1 MKYFVKIIVITYLL
15 FGINSTFAE
24 EKVVYVDMNK
34 ILTES
39 KVGKFVEKELTT
51 IHKGNLD
58 NFKEMEE
65 DLKKEEIDLISK
77 RNIMDRKEFDEK
89 INALRGKAA
98 EYQEKRR

>member
-65 DLKKEEIDLISK
+65 KIPNFRSPEKYISLRIENEIKESDQKYRLFV
-77 RNIMDRKEFDEK
+77 R
-89 INALRGKAA
+89 
-98 EYQEKRR
+98 

>member
-51 IHKGNLD
+51 IHKG
-58 NFKEMEE
+58 
-65 DLKKEEIDLISK
+65 
-77 RNIMDRKEFDEK
+77 
-89 INALRGKAA
+89 
-98 EYQEKRR
+98 